1 MTFREYLSD
10 RTERLIVGTVFAF
23 AAAGFLLAT
32 GTAAG
37 VLVILLIAWLAIA
50 AGMLLFD
57 YYKCRTRLREL
68 WTVMDGLDEKYLFA
82 ECVPKGDGIYE
93 RKLLELTRRA
103 GKSMIRAVS
112 DAREAQRA
120 YQEYVESWVHEIKTP
135 MTAAELVCRNADAK
149 TRQKLLPELAQ
160 IKAHVERALFYARSE
175 SAEKDILIRE
185 ADLAEIAAQAIANH
199 RTLLIENGVRVE
211 TEQIEQNVYTDAKWA
226 AFLLGQ
232 LLQNA
237 ARYRSEHPVVTLSAR
252 RLGKQ
257 VQLAVSDNGIGIPA
271 HEQPRV
277 FDRGFTGQNGRA
289 RGGSTGMGLYLCRRV
304 AGCLEAD
311 LRLSSEEGRGTRV
324 TITFPAK
331 ENLTKT

>member
-10 RTERLIVGTVFAF
+10 RMERLIIETVFAA
-23 AAAGFLLAT
+23 AAAGFLVAA

-37 VLVILLIAWLAIA
+37 VVVILLIAWLATA
-50 AGMLLFD
+50 VGMLLFD
-57 YYKCRTRLREL
+57 YYQCRIRLQEL
-68 WTVMDGLDEKYLFA
+68 WAVMDGLDEKYLFA
-82 ECVPKGDGIYE
+82 ECVTKGRSIYE
-93 RKLLELTRRA
+93 RKLLELSRRA

-112 DAREAQRA
+112 DAREAQRE

-160 IKAHVERALFYARSE
+160 IQAHVERALFYARAG
-175 SAEKDILIRE
+175 SAEKDILVRE
-185 ADLAEIAAQAIANH
+185 VDLAEVVAQAIGNH
-199 RTLLIENGVRVE
+199 RMLLIESGIRVE
-211 TEQIEQNVYTDAKWA
+211 TEQIEQNVYTDAKWV

-237 ARYRSEHPVVTLSAR
+237 ARYRSEHPVVTLSGR
-252 RLGKQ
+252 QLGKQ

-311 LRLSSEEGRGTRV
+311 LWLSSEEGRGTTV

-331 ENLTKT
+331 ENLTKL

>member
-1 MTFREYLSD
+1 MTFREFLSD
-10 RTERLIVGTVFAF
+10 RMERMVAETVFSAV
-23 AAAGFLLAT
+23 AAGFLLVT
-32 GTAAG
+32 GTASG
-37 VLVILLIAWLAIA
+37 VIAILLIAGLTA
-50 AGMLLFD
+50 ALCMLLFD
-57 YYKCRTRLREL
+57 YYKCRARLQEL
-68 WTVMDGLDEKYLFA
+68 RAVMDGLDKKYLFA
-82 ECVPKGDGIYE
+82 ECAPRGRSVYE
-93 RKLLELTRRA
+93 RRLLELSRTA

-112 DAREAQRA
+112 DAREAQRE

-135 MTAAELVCRNADAK
+135 ITAAELICRNAGAK

-160 IKAHVERALFYARSE
+160 IQAHVERALFYARSE

-185 ADLAEIAAQAIANH
+185 ADLAEIVAQAIGNH
-199 RTLLIENGVRVE
+199 RTLLIESGIRVE
-211 TEQIEQNVYTDAKWA
+211 TENIEQKVYTDAKWA

-237 ARYRSEHPVVTLSAR
+237 ARYRSDNPVVALSAK

-257 VQLAVSDNGIGIPA
+257 VQLAVADNGIGIPA

-304 AGCLEAD
+304 AGCLETD
-311 LRLSSEEGRGTRV
+311 LRLTSEEGRGTTV
-324 TITFPAK
+324 TLTFPAR
-331 ENLTKT
+331 ENLTKL